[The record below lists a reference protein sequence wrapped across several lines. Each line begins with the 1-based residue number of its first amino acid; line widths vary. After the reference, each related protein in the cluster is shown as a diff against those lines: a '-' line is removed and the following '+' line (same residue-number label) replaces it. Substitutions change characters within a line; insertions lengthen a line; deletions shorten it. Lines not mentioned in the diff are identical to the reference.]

1 MQNLIVA
8 TDLSERGD
16 RALQRAFHLAADLG
30 AHLTV
35 VTVVDDALPDA
46 VAEAMAQAGAA
57 ELSRLVAA
65 QPMAGSVAHQIRVL
79 RGDPALAIAAL
90 AAAERTD
97 LLVLGVHRDR
107 PVADLFRETTV
118 ERIVRQVGCPVLLV
132 RRPALAPYAAVVAA
146 VDFSPAAAAAL
157 RKAAVIAPGARIAA
171 VHALHVP
178 YRGLMPA
185 DATGAWLGEAEAA
198 EAAWRR
204 TQALPPA
211 LGKVACVE
219 GAIGAVL
226 EDTVRRE
233 NADLV
238 ALGAHA
244 RSGLHNALLGSFAA
258 RMIRDAA
265 CDLLIARP
273 D

>member
-16 RALQRAFHLAADLG
+16 RALQRAFLLAGGLG
-30 AHLTV
+30 ASLTV
-35 VTVVDDALPDA
+35 VTVVDDSLPDA
-46 VAEAMAQAGAA
+46 VAGAMAEAARA

-65 QPMAGSVAHQIRVL
+65 LPQAVAVPHEIRLL

-90 AAAERTD
+90 AAEERAD
-97 LLVLGVHRDR
+97 LLVLGIHRDR
-107 PVADLFRETTV
+107 AVADLFRETTV
-118 ERIVRQVGCPVLLV
+118 ERIVRQVACPVLVV
-132 RRPALAPYAAVVAA
+132 RRPAVAPYAVVLAA
-146 VDFSPAAAAAL
+146 TDFSPAAAAAL
-157 RKAAVIAPGARIAA
+157 RKAAAVAPDARFVA
-171 VHALHVP
+171 VHALQVP

-185 DATGAWLGEAEAA
+185 DAVGPWLGEAEAA

-204 TQALPPA
+204 TQSLPPA
-211 LGKVACVE
+211 LGEVACVE
-219 GAIGAVL
+219 GAIGTVL
-226 EDTVRRE
+226 GDAVRRE
-233 NADLV
+233 NADLI

-244 RSGLHNALLGSFAA
+244 RSGLHTALLGSFAA